1 MKLSGII
8 AIWSALTLL
17 VSVGFLQ
24 NEEEVSQ
31 KHLEVVLREIGHELL
46 LAGGDSVSHVLPVKM
61 IKQNTYQI
69 SFESP
74 FRFWPDSLIKLTT
87 VKLKKYGFSQ
97 DYIVNVKECKKQETI
112 YAFEIRTEEENIL
125 PCTGREQ
132 ALGCY
137 NIQIEF
143 IQKEQNRLPMFML
156 MGLPIILVGIF
167 IRKKY
172 QKKEKQSI
180 EMGEELHVSIGELK
194 LYPEKFKI
202 AYSDQIV
209 ELTENE
215 SKALKIFSEN
225 INAVVEREQLMKE
238 IWEDR
243 GLVVISRNVDVLVSK
258 LRKKLSFYP
267 AIKITNVH
275 GRGYR
280 LTIEG

>member
-1 MKLSGII
+1 MKWSGVI
-8 AIWSALTLL
+8 AIWSAITLL

-69 SFESP
+69 SFESS
-74 FRFWPDSLIKLTT
+74 FRFWPDSLIKLTKG
-87 VKLKKYGFSQ
+87 KLEKYGFSQ

-112 YAFEIRTEEENIL
+112 YAFEIRTKEENIL

-132 ALGCY
+132 GLGCY
-137 NIQIEF
+137 DIQIEF
-143 IQKEQNRLPMFML
+143 IQKEQNRIPMFML
-156 MGLPIILVGIF
+156 MGLPVILAGIF

-172 QKKEKQSI
+172 QKKEKQSL
-180 EMGEELHVSIGELK
+180 EMSEEPFISIGDLK
-194 LYPEKFKI
+194 LYPERFKV
-202 AYSDQIV
+202 AYLDQIV

-215 SKALKIFSEN
+215 SKALKIFSQN

-280 LTIEG
+280 LTIED

>member
-1 MKLSGII
+1 MKWSGVI
-8 AIWSALTLL
+8 AIWSAITLL

-69 SFESP
+69 SFESS
-74 FRFWPDSLIKLTT
+74 FRFWPDSLIKLTKG
-87 VKLKKYGFSQ
+87 KLEKYGFSQ

-112 YAFEIRTEEENIL
+112 YAFEIRTKEENIL

-132 ALGCY
+132 GLGCY
-137 NIQIEF
+137 DIQIEF
-143 IQKEQNRLPMFML
+143 IQKEQNRIPMFML
-156 MGLPIILVGIF
+156 MGLPVILAGIF

-172 QKKEKQSI
+172 QKKEKQSL
-180 EMGEELHVSIGELK
+180 EMSEEPFIAIGDLK
-194 LYPEKFKI
+194 LYPERFKV
-202 AYSDQIV
+202 AYLDQII

-215 SKALKIFSEN
+215 SKALKIFSQN
-225 INAVVEREQLMKE
+225 INAVVEREELMKE

-280 LTIEG
+280 LTIED

>member
-1 MKLSGII
+1 MKWSGVI
-8 AIWSALTLL
+8 AIWSAITLL

-46 LAGGDSVSHVLPVKM
+46 LAGGDSVSHVLPIKM
-61 IKQNTYQI
+61 VKQNTYQI
-69 SFESP
+69 SFESS
-74 FRFWPDSLIKLTT
+74 FRFWPDSLIKLTMG
-87 VKLKKYGFSQ
+87 KLQKYGFSQ
-97 DYIVNVKECKKQETI
+97 DYIVNVKECKRQVTI
-112 YAFEIRTEEENIL
+112 YAFEIRTKEENIL

-132 ALGCY
+132 GLGCY
-137 NIQIEF
+137 DIQIEF
-143 IQKEQNRLPMFML
+143 IQKEQNRIPMFML
-156 MGLPIILVGIF
+156 MGLPVILAGIF

-172 QKKEKQSI
+172 QKKDKPTL
-180 EMGEELHVSIGELK
+180 EMGEEPFITIGELK
-194 LYPEKFKI
+194 LYPERFKI
-202 AYSDQIV
+202 VYLENVV

-280 LTIEG
+280 LTIED

>member
-1 MKLSGII
+1 MKWSGVI
-8 AIWSALTLL
+8 AIWSAITLL

-69 SFESP
+69 SFESS

-87 VKLKKYGFSQ
+87 GKLEKYGFSQ

-112 YAFEIRTEEENIL
+112 YAFEIRTKEENIL

-132 ALGCY
+132 GLGCY
-137 NIQIEF
+137 DIQIEF
-143 IQKEQNRLPMFML
+143 IQKEQNRIPMFML
-156 MGLPIILVGIF
+156 MGLPVILAGIF

-180 EMGEELHVSIGELK
+180 EMSEEPFIAIGDLK
-194 LYPEKFKI
+194 LYPERFKV
-202 AYSDQIV
+202 AYLDQIV

-215 SKALKIFSEN
+215 SKALKIFSQN

-280 LTIEG
+280 LTIED

>member
-1 MKLSGII
+1 MKWSGVI
-8 AIWSALTLL
+8 AIWSAITLL

-69 SFESP
+69 SFESS
-74 FRFWPDSLIKLTT
+74 FRFWPDSLIKLTKG
-87 VKLKKYGFSQ
+87 KLEKYGFSQ

-112 YAFEIRTEEENIL
+112 YAFEIRTKEENIL

-132 ALGCY
+132 GLGCY
-137 NIQIEF
+137 DIQIEF
-143 IQKEQNRLPMFML
+143 IQKEQNRIPMFML
-156 MGLPIILVGIF
+156 MGLPVILAGIF

-180 EMGEELHVSIGELK
+180 EMSEEPFIAIGDLK
-194 LYPEKFKI
+194 LYPERFKV
-202 AYSDQIV
+202 AYLDQIV

-215 SKALKIFSEN
+215 SKALKIFSQN
-225 INAVVEREQLMKE
+225 VNAVVEREELMKE

-280 LTIEG
+280 LTIED

>member
-1 MKLSGII
+1 MKWSGVI
-8 AIWSALTLL
+8 AIWSAITLL

-69 SFESP
+69 SFESS
-74 FRFWPDSLIKLTT
+74 FRFWPDSLIKLTKG
-87 VKLKKYGFSQ
+87 KLEKYGFSQ

-112 YAFEIRTEEENIL
+112 YAFEIRTKEENIL

-132 ALGCY
+132 GLGCY
-137 NIQIEF
+137 DIHIEF
-143 IQKEQNRLPMFML
+143 IQKEQNRIPMFML
-156 MGLPIILVGIF
+156 MGLPVILAGIF

-172 QKKEKQSI
+172 QKKEKQSL
-180 EMGEELHVSIGELK
+180 EMSEEPFIAIGDLK
-194 LYPEKFKI
+194 LYPERFKV
-202 AYSDQIV
+202 AYLDQIV

-215 SKALKIFSEN
+215 SKALKIFSQN
-225 INAVVEREQLMKE
+225 INAVVEREELMKE

-280 LTIEG
+280 LTIED

>member
-1 MKLSGII
+1 MKWSGVI
-8 AIWSALTLL
+8 AIWSAITLL

-46 LAGGDSVSHVLPVKM
+46 LAGGDSVSHVLPIKM
-61 IKQNTYQI
+61 VKQNTYQI
-69 SFESP
+69 SFESS
-74 FRFWPDSLIKLTT
+74 FRFWPDSLIKLTMG
-87 VKLKKYGFSQ
+87 KLQKYGFSQ
-97 DYIVNVKECKKQETI
+97 DYIVNVKECKRQVTI
-112 YAFEIRTEEENIL
+112 YAFEIRTKEENIL

-132 ALGCY
+132 GLGCY
-137 NIQIEF
+137 DVQIEF
-143 IQKEQNRLPMFML
+143 IQKEQNRIPMFML
-156 MGLPIILVGIF
+156 MGLPVILAGIF

-172 QKKEKQSI
+172 QKKDKPTL
-180 EMGEELHVSIGELK
+180 EMGEEPFITIGELK
-194 LYPEKFKI
+194 LYPERLKI
-202 AYSDQIV
+202 VYLENVV

-280 LTIEG
+280 LTIED

>member
-1 MKLSGII
+1 MKWSGVI
-8 AIWSALTLL
+8 AIWSVITLM

-61 IKQNTYQI
+61 VKQNTYQI

-87 VKLKKYGFSQ
+87 GKLDKYGFSQ

-132 ALGCY
+132 ELGCY

-143 IQKEQNRLPMFML
+143 IQKEQNRIPMFML
-156 MGLPIILVGIF
+156 MGLPVILAGII

-172 QKKEKQSI
+172 QKKDRPTS
-180 EMGEELHVSIGELK
+180 EMGEEPFIAIGELK
-194 LYPEKFKI
+194 LYPERFKI
-202 AYSDQIV
+202 VYLDHAV

-215 SKALKIFSEN
+215 SKALKVFSEN
-225 INAVVEREQLMKE
+225 VNSVVEREQLMKE

-267 AIKITNVH
+267 VLKITNVH

-280 LTIEG
+280 LTIEH

>member
-1 MKLSGII
+1 MKWSGVI
-8 AIWSALTLL
+8 AIWSAITLL

-69 SFESP
+69 SFESS
-74 FRFWPDSLIKLTT
+74 FRFWPDSLIKLTKG
-87 VKLKKYGFSQ
+87 KLEKYGFSQ

-112 YAFEIRTEEENIL
+112 YAFEIRTKEENIL
-125 PCTGREQ
+125 PCSGREQ
-132 ALGCY
+132 GLGCY
-137 NIQIEF
+137 DIHIEF
-143 IQKEQNRLPMFML
+143 IQKEQNRIPMFML
-156 MGLPIILVGIF
+156 MGLPVILAGIF

-180 EMGEELHVSIGELK
+180 EMSEEPFIAIGDLK
-194 LYPEKFKI
+194 LYPERFKV
-202 AYSDQIV
+202 AYLDQIV

-215 SKALKIFSEN
+215 SKALKIFSQN
-225 INAVVEREQLMKE
+225 INAVVEREELMKE

-280 LTIEG
+280 LTIED

>member
-1 MKLSGII
+1 MGKL
-8 AIWSALTLL
+8 
-17 VSVGFLQ
+17 Q
-24 NEEEVSQ
+24 
-31 KHLEVVLREIGHELL
+31 
-46 LAGGDSVSHVLPVKM
+46 
-61 IKQNTYQI
+61 
-69 SFESP
+69 
-74 FRFWPDSLIKLTT
+74 
-87 VKLKKYGFSQ
+87 KYGFSQ
-97 DYIVNVKECKKQETI
+97 DYIVNVKECKRQVTI
-112 YAFEIRTEEENIL
+112 YAFEIRTKEENIL

-132 ALGCY
+132 GLGCY
-137 NIQIEF
+137 DIQIEF
-143 IQKEQNRLPMFML
+143 IQKEQNRIPMFML
-156 MGLPIILVGIF
+156 MGLPVILAGIF

-172 QKKEKQSI
+172 QKKDKPTL
-180 EMGEELHVSIGELK
+180 EMGEEPFITIGELK
-194 LYPEKFKI
+194 LYPERFKI
-202 AYSDQIV
+202 VYLENVV

-280 LTIEG
+280 LTIED

>member
-1 MKLSGII
+1 MKWSGVI
-8 AIWSALTLL
+8 AIWSAITLL

-69 SFESP
+69 SFESS
-74 FRFWPDSLIKLTT
+74 FRFWPDSLIKLTKG
-87 VKLKKYGFSQ
+87 KLEKYGFSQ

-112 YAFEIRTEEENIL
+112 YAFEIRTKEENIL

-132 ALGCY
+132 GLGCY
-137 NIQIEF
+137 DIHIEF
-143 IQKEQNRLPMFML
+143 IQKEQNRIPMFML
-156 MGLPIILVGIF
+156 MGLPVILAGIF

-180 EMGEELHVSIGELK
+180 EMSEEPFIAIGDLK
-194 LYPEKFKI
+194 LYPERFKV
-202 AYSDQIV
+202 AYLDQIV

-215 SKALKIFSEN
+215 SKALKIFSQN
-225 INAVVEREQLMKE
+225 INAVVEREELMKE

-280 LTIEG
+280 LTIED

>member
-1 MKLSGII
+1 MKWSGVI
-8 AIWSALTLL
+8 AIWSAITLL

-69 SFESP
+69 SFESS
-74 FRFWPDSLIKLTT
+74 FRFWPDSLIKLTKG
-87 VKLKKYGFSQ
+87 KLEKYGFSQ

-112 YAFEIRTEEENIL
+112 YAFEIRTKEENIL

-132 ALGCY
+132 GLGCY
-137 NIQIEF
+137 DIQIEF
-143 IQKEQNRLPMFML
+143 IQKEQNRIPMFML
-156 MGLPIILVGIF
+156 MGLPVILAGIF

-172 QKKEKQSI
+172 QKKEKQSL
-180 EMGEELHVSIGELK
+180 EMSEEPFISIGDLK
-194 LYPEKFKI
+194 LYPERFKV
-202 AYSDQIV
+202 AYLDQIV

-215 SKALKIFSEN
+215 SKALKIFSQN
-225 INAVVEREQLMKE
+225 INAVVEREELMKE

-280 LTIEG
+280 LTIED

>member
-1 MKLSGII
+1 MKWSGVI
-8 AIWSALTLL
+8 AIWSVITLM

-61 IKQNTYQI
+61 VKQNTYQI

-87 VKLKKYGFSQ
+87 GKLDKYGFSQ
-97 DYIVNVKECKKQETI
+97 DYIVNVKECKRQETI

-132 ALGCY
+132 ELGCY

-143 IQKEQNRLPMFML
+143 IQKEQNRIPMFML
-156 MGLPIILVGIF
+156 MGLPVILAGIF

-172 QKKEKQSI
+172 QKKDRPAL
-180 EMGEELHVSIGELK
+180 EMGEEPFIAIGELK
-194 LYPEKFKI
+194 LYPERFKI
-202 AYSDQIV
+202 VYLNNAV

-225 INAVVEREQLMKE
+225 VNSVVEREQLMKE

-280 LTIEG
+280 LTIEN

>member
-1 MKLSGII
+1 MKWSGVI
-8 AIWSALTLL
+8 AIWSAITLL

-46 LAGGDSVSHVLPVKM
+46 LAGGDSVSHVLPIKM
-61 IKQNTYQI
+61 VKQNTYQI
-69 SFESP
+69 SFESS
-74 FRFWPDSLIKLTT
+74 FRFWPDSLIKLTMG
-87 VKLKKYGFSQ
+87 KLQKYGFSQ
-97 DYIVNVKECKKQETI
+97 DYIVNVKECKRQVTI
-112 YAFEIRTEEENIL
+112 YAFEIRTKEENIL

-132 ALGCY
+132 GLGCY
-137 NIQIEF
+137 DIQIEF
-143 IQKEQNRLPMFML
+143 IQKEQNRIPMFML
-156 MGLPIILVGIF
+156 MGLPVILAGIF

-172 QKKEKQSI
+172 QKKDKPTL
-180 EMGEELHVSIGELK
+180 EMGEEPFITIGELK
-194 LYPEKFKI
+194 LYPERFKI
-202 AYSDQIV
+202 VYLDNVV

-280 LTIEG
+280 LTIED

>member
-8 AIWSALTLL
+8 AVWSALTLL

-172 QKKEKQSI
+172 QKKEKQAI
-180 EMGEELHVSIGELK
+180 EMGEEPHVSIGELK

-202 AYSDQIV
+202 AFSDQIV

-280 LTIEG
+280 LTIED

>member
-1 MKLSGII
+1 MKWSGVI
-8 AIWSALTLL
+8 AIWSAITLL

-69 SFESP
+69 SFESS
-74 FRFWPDSLIKLTT
+74 FRFWPDSLIKLTKG
-87 VKLKKYGFSQ
+87 KLEKYGFSQ

-112 YAFEIRTEEENIL
+112 YAFEIRTKEENIL

-132 ALGCY
+132 GLGCY
-137 NIQIEF
+137 DIQIEF
-143 IQKEQNRLPMFML
+143 IQKEQNRIPMFML
-156 MGLPIILVGIF
+156 MGLPVILAGIF

-172 QKKEKQSI
+172 QKKEKQSL
-180 EMGEELHVSIGELK
+180 EMSEEPFIAIGDLK
-194 LYPEKFKI
+194 LYPERFKV
-202 AYSDQIV
+202 AYLDQIV

-215 SKALKIFSEN
+215 SKALKIFSQN
-225 INAVVEREQLMKE
+225 VNAVVEREELMKE

-280 LTIEG
+280 LTIED

>member
-1 MKLSGII
+1 MKWSGVI
-8 AIWSALTLL
+8 AIWSAITLL

-46 LAGGDSVSHVLPVKM
+46 LSGGDSVSHVLPVKM

-69 SFESP
+69 SFESS
-74 FRFWPDSLIKLTT
+74 FRFWPDSLIKLTKG
-87 VKLKKYGFSQ
+87 KLEKYGFSQ

-112 YAFEIRTEEENIL
+112 YAFEIRTKEENIL

-132 ALGCY
+132 GLGCY
-137 NIQIEF
+137 DIHIEF
-143 IQKEQNRLPMFML
+143 IQKEQNRIPMFML
-156 MGLPIILVGIF
+156 MGLPVILAGIF

-180 EMGEELHVSIGELK
+180 EMSEEPFIAIGDLK
-194 LYPEKFKI
+194 LYPERFKV
-202 AYSDQIV
+202 AYLDQIV

-215 SKALKIFSEN
+215 SKALKIFSQN
-225 INAVVEREQLMKE
+225 INAVVEREELMKE

-280 LTIEG
+280 LTIED

>member
-1 MKLSGII
+1 MKWSGVI
-8 AIWSALTLL
+8 AIWSTITLL

-46 LAGGDSVSHVLPVKM
+46 LAGGDSVSHVLPIKM
-61 IKQNTYQI
+61 VKQNTYQI
-69 SFESP
+69 SFESS
-74 FRFWPDSLIKLTT
+74 FRFWPDSLIKLTMG
-87 VKLKKYGFSQ
+87 KLQKYGFSQ
-97 DYIVNVKECKKQETI
+97 DYIVNVKECKRQVTI
-112 YAFEIRTEEENIL
+112 YAFEIRTKEENIL

-132 ALGCY
+132 GLGCY
-137 NIQIEF
+137 DVQIEF
-143 IQKEQNRLPMFML
+143 IQKEQNRIPMFML
-156 MGLPIILVGIF
+156 MGLPVILAGIF

-172 QKKEKQSI
+172 QKKDKPTL
-180 EMGEELHVSIGELK
+180 EMGEEPFITIGELK
-194 LYPEKFKI
+194 LYPERLKI
-202 AYSDQIV
+202 VYLENVV

-280 LTIEG
+280 LTIED

>member
-1 MKLSGII
+1 MKWSGVI
-8 AIWSALTLL
+8 AIWSAITLL

-69 SFESP
+69 SFESS

-87 VKLKKYGFSQ
+87 GKLEKYGFSQ

-112 YAFEIRTEEENIL
+112 YAFEIRTKEENIL

-132 ALGCY
+132 GLGCY
-137 NIQIEF
+137 DIQIEF
-143 IQKEQNRLPMFML
+143 IQKEQNRIPMFML
-156 MGLPIILVGIF
+156 MGLPVILAGIF

-172 QKKEKQSI
+172 QKKEKQSL
-180 EMGEELHVSIGELK
+180 EMSEEPFISIGDLK
-194 LYPEKFKI
+194 LYPERFKV
-202 AYSDQIV
+202 AYLDQIV

-215 SKALKIFSEN
+215 SKALKIFSQN
-225 INAVVEREQLMKE
+225 INAVVEREELMKE

-280 LTIEG
+280 LTIED